1 MKTNFKIK
9 ENFFRCEYSE
19 ILNKYFKWI
28 ELKSFKIKKKRK
40 SVQCFHIK
48 NNNSKNISNI
58 ILFSQSQ
65 KSNFGT
71 ILPFLLDLSSFFK
84 TSIITY
90 EYSNCTNETKVI
102 EDCQLVYDYLSALD
116 SINTISMIG
125 ISVGTFANFS
135 ALNRTNQK
143 VIDIVAISPTWVFS
157 STSLKTSSNES
168 NQNKKKI
175 NETFEIINQLEIP
188 VFIIHGKEDKY
199 VKYLLSLSLTRR
211 IQKIME
217 WYPKKGKHLNIITT
231 YRSKLYSKMMNFYL
245 GFYGKNSQKGKNFSY
260 LSNNTSFN
268 KFSNNNNVSTFS
280 TFEGHFG
287 QFKNENVQITDK
299 NTNAQI
305 VDETPMFERKT
316 IQKNKEPLIEDN
328 LIATKNQRLS
338 SLKRSSNSSKE
349 HQVDELYGTFMP
361 GDILPSFTN
370 INSTSLIKSS
380 VNGGNNNAFT
390 FVDEEHKEH
399 INQSLKSSSNI
410 IDNANKDNINSSNNI
425 IKIAV

>member
-9 ENFFRCEYSE
+9 ENFFRCEYIE

-28 ELKSFKIKKKRK
+28 NLKSFKLKKKRK

-90 EYSNCTNETKVI
+90 EYSNCSNETKVI

-125 ISVGTFANFS
+125 ISVGSFANFS

-143 VIDIVAISPTWVFS
+143 IMDIVAISPTWVFS
-157 STSLKTSSNES
+157 PTSLKTSSNES

-211 IQKIME
+211 IKKIME

-245 GFYGKNSQKGKNFSY
+245 GFYGKNSIKGKNFSY
-260 LSNNTSFN
+260 LSNDTSFN
-268 KFSNNNNVSTFS
+268 KFSHNNNLSTFS

-299 NTNAQI
+299 NINAQI

-316 IQKNKEPLIEDN
+316 NQKNKEPLIEDN
-328 LIATKNQRLS
+328 LLTTKNQKLS
-338 SLKRSSNSSKE
+338 SLKSSSNSSKD

-410 IDNANKDNINSSNNI
+410 IDNVNKDNINSNNI

>member
-28 ELKSFKIKKKRK
+28 NLKSFKLKKKRK

-90 EYSNCTNETKVI
+90 EYSNCSNETKVI

-125 ISVGTFANFS
+125 ISVGSFANFS

-143 VIDIVAISPTWVFS
+143 VMDIVAISPTWVFS
-157 STSLKTSSNES
+157 PTSLKTSSNES

-211 IQKIME
+211 IKKIME

-245 GFYGKNSQKGKNFSY
+245 GFYGKNSIKGKNFSY
-260 LSNNTSFN
+260 LSNDTSFN
-268 KFSNNNNVSTFS
+268 KFSHNNNLSTFS

-299 NTNAQI
+299 NINTQI

-328 LIATKNQRLS
+328 LLTTKNQKLS
-338 SLKRSSNSSKE
+338 SLKSSSNSSKD

-410 IDNANKDNINSSNNI
+410 IDNVNKDNINSNNI

>member
-211 IQKIME
+211 IKKIME

-245 GFYGKNSQKGKNFSY
+245 GFYGKNSPKGKNFSY

-299 NTNAQI
+299 NTNVQI

>member
-28 ELKSFKIKKKRK
+28 NLKSFKLKKKRK

-90 EYSNCTNETKVI
+90 EYSNCSNETKVI

-125 ISVGTFANFS
+125 ISVGSFANFS

-143 VIDIVAISPTWVFS
+143 VMDIVAVSPTWVFS
-157 STSLKTSSNES
+157 PTSLKTSSNES

-211 IQKIME
+211 IKKIME

-245 GFYGKNSQKGKNFSY
+245 GFYGKNSIKGKNFSY
-260 LSNNTSFN
+260 LSNDTSFN
-268 KFSNNNNVSTFS
+268 KFSHNNNLSTLS

-287 QFKNENVQITDK
+287 QFKNENLQITDK
-299 NTNAQI
+299 NINAQI

-328 LIATKNQRLS
+328 LLTTKNQKLS
-338 SLKRSSNSSKE
+338 SLKSSSNSSKD

-361 GDILPSFTN
+361 GDILPSFMN

-410 IDNANKDNINSSNNI
+410 IDNVNKDNINSNNI